1 MRPRAPLAYAGLL
14 IVAFLAVIG
23 FAAFS
28 PSTDTSAEELV
39 AELTATTVPPNGE
52 MSARVASAVLALR
65 VSDADSR
72 TATTQTAPTTT
83 STVPDPADDTSTT
96 VETES
101 FTVQETA
108 TSSTQAPTT
117 TAAPKAPKSDTT
129 PPAIKVASPGDGD
142 TVTQRTVTFK
152 GTVEKGATVS
162 SGPYAADVND
172 DGTWSI
178 RLVVVDGANGATFTA
193 TDKAGNSASVRIIV
207 YYEEKKAAPPP
218 PATTT
223 TAAHDEHA
231 TTTTKAPSQT
241 TTTAGS
247 TKPKWS
253 PKWPAD
259 AGGQRNVEQ
268 WRSTVEKYWPANRV
282 DCALGII
289 QRESKGNPRAYNSSS
304 DALGLMQHLGK
315 YWHARARG
323 AGFVDG
329 DGLVATPY
337 NGAANIAAGAY
348 LANYYAS
355 ATGSWWNPWKSAGG
369 VFTAQYG
376 SCQSSNPS

>member
-28 PSTDTSAEELV
+28 PSTDTTAEDLV
-39 AELTATTVPPNGE
+39 AEIVDTPVPPSGE

-83 STVPDPADDTSTT
+83 STVTESADDTSTT
-96 VETES
+96 AATES
-101 FTVQETA
+101 FVVQDSS
-108 TSSTQAPTT
+108 TSSSQAPSTT
-117 TAAPKAPKSDTT
+117 STPTTQSDTT
-129 PPAIKVASPGDGD
+129 PPSIKVTSPDDGD
-142 TVTQRTVTFK
+142 TVTKRTVTFK
-152 GTVEKGATVS
+152 GTVEKGSTVK
-162 SGPYAADVND
+162 SGPYKADVND

-193 TDKAGNSASVRIIV
+193 TDKAGNSASVRIV
-207 YYEEKKAAPPP
+207 VHFEEPKAAPPP

-223 TAAHDEHA
+223 TAAHDDHA

-241 TTTAGS
+241 TTTSGT

-253 PKWPAD
+253 PNWPAD
-259 AGGQRNVEQ
+259 SGGLRNVEQ

-348 LANYYAS
+348 LADYYS
-355 ATGSWWNPWKSAGG
+355 RATGQWWNPWKSPGG

-376 SCQSSNPS
+376 SCQSSDPS

>member
-39 AELTATTVPPNGE
+39 TELTATTVPPNGG

-72 TATTQTAPTTT
+72 TATTQAAPATT
-83 STVPDPADDTSTT
+83 STVPDSADETSTT

-101 FTVQETA
+101 FVIQETS
-108 TSSTQAPTT
+108 TSSTQAPPT
-117 TAAPKAPKSDTT
+117 TAAPTTSQSDTT
-129 PPAIKVASPGDGD
+129 PPTIKVTSPDDGD
-142 TVTQRTVTFK
+142 TVTKQTVTFK

-207 YYEEKKAAPPP
+207 NYEEKKAAPPP
-218 PATTT
+218 PTTTT
-223 TAAHDEHA
+223 TAAHDDHA
-231 TTTTKAPSQT
+231 TTT
-241 TTTAGS
+241 
-247 TKPKWS
+247 PKWS

-259 AGGQRNVEQ
+259 AGGIRNVEQ
-268 WRSTVEKYWPANRV
+268 WRSLVGKYWAADRV
-282 DCALGII
+282 DCVLGII
-289 QRESKGNPRAYNSSS
+289 KKESRGDPRAYNSATGAS
-304 DALGLMQHLGK
+304 GLMQHLSK
-315 YWHARARG
+315 YWKNRAAS
-323 AGFVDG
+323 AGFRDS
-329 DGLVATPY
+329 DGLYATPY
-337 NGAANIAAGAY
+337 NAEANIAAGAY
-348 LANYYAS
+348 IAGSGDNWYTPWGYLAA
-355 ATGSWWNPWKSAGG
+355 
-369 VFTAQYG
+369 YG
-376 SCQSSNPS
+376 SCPGS